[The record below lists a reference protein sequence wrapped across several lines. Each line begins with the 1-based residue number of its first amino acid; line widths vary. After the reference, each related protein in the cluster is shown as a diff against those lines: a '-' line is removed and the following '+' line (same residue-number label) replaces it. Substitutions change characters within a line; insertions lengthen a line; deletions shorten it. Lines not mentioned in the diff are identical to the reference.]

1 MSIIIPTIPKSFQ
14 LMGHTY
20 KVRIVKK
27 VDKDDS
33 FGEVI
38 YAKKAIRLKA
48 PSKDTSVELVEESF
62 FHELVHAL
70 LDETEYN
77 KLSNDETF
85 VERLGRALHQ
95 AFKTFKY
102 HEAHSSKEHPPKS

>member
-1 MSIIIPTIPKSFQ
+1 MNHLPTIPKSFQ

-20 KVRIVKK
+20 KIRIVKK
-27 VDKDDS
+27 VDKEDS

-48 PSKDTSVELVEESF
+48 PSKDTSIELVEETF
-62 FHELVHAL
+62 FHELVHAI

-77 KLSNDETF
+77 KLSDDEEF
-85 VERLGRALHQ
+85 VERVGRALHQ
-95 AFKTFKY
+95 AFKSFKY
-102 HEAHSSKEHPPKS
+102 HEASPTKEHSSKS